1 MSRGMKRVFYAFY
14 LVLLL
19 PVFVFPFSSC
29 APTIQVVQPTPNV
42 KLRQYTRIFLYPPRF
57 ADRGDVLKGIEAGV
71 AHAFN
76 SLKFELASAGFQVVD
91 NLKDAELVGE
101 FAIDDLYYDPLL
113 AEWTAKHVILVLK
126 DNMGNT
132 LFIFRAKANWAKTNS
147 IDSLVSKIV
156 EAIRQRY

>member
-29 APTIQVVQPTPNV
+29 APTIQVVQPIPNV
-42 KLRQYTRIFLYPPRF
+42 KLRQYTRIFLYPPRLVG
-57 ADRGDVLKGIEAGV
+57 RGDVLEGPEAGV
-71 AHAFN
+71 SHAFN
-76 SLKFELASAGFQVVD
+76 SLKFELASAGFRVVD

-101 FAIDDLYYDPLL
+101 FAIDDLYYDPWL

-147 IDSLVSKIV
+147 IDSLISKIV